1 MFLSPKFSKTG
12 QNFEQYYF
20 CPCIWFGTQREPE
33 NSSKFTTA
41 KRGLRLL
48 LYIQRSYHSFK

>member
-1 MFLSPKFSKTG
+1 MSLSPKFSKAG

-20 CPCIWFGTQREPE
+20 CPCFLFGTQWKPE
-33 NSSKFTTA
+33 NSAQFITA

-48 LYIQRSYHSFK
+48 LYIQGTHSFK